1 MLACCS
7 DIDRRTDGI
16 VLWLLNIRLN
26 DMLIN
31 DDENDGGGS
40 VDYVLVIIRLWH
52 TVLFC
57 CKRCGAVKE
66 MPSLLIFNV
75 QFFIFS
81 RYSDTCTQES

>member
-1 MLACCS
+1 M
-7 DIDRRTDGI
+7 
-16 VLWLLNIRLN
+16 
-26 DMLIN
+26 
-31 DDENDGGGS
+31 
-40 VDYVLVIIRLWH
+40 DYVLVFIRLWH

-81 RYSDTCTQES
+81 RYSDTCTGELSWEFGSREKFGEKGIIV